1 VLQPIPYLS
10 FDGNCAEAMRFYA
23 ATLGGQLG
31 MMSNRQSPFAGKCPP
46 EYLDSIIHARLE
58 PDGGLFQYAEDRPP
72 GGPYEGIHGVVL
84 GLNYENVSKAEQI
97 FNALGQS
104 GR

>member
-1 VLQPIPYLS
+1 
-10 FDGNCAEAMRFYA
+10 MRFYG

-46 EYLDSIIHARLE
+46 EYLDRIIHARLE
-58 PDGGLFQYAEDRPP
+58 LDGRLFQDAGDCPP
-72 GGPYEGIHGVVL
+72 SGPYEGIHGVVL
-84 GLNYENVSKAEQI
+84 RLNYENVSKAEKI